1 MAKGKYEKW
10 IEKDNLLRLQAW
22 ARDGLTDEQI
32 AKNIGITAK
41 TLYEWK
47 KKYSK
52 ICEALKKGKE
62 VVDVEVENSLYRA
75 AVGFHETVRKT
86 VMKKTVTYKDGKR
99 IKEESS
105 PVTVEEDVY
114 VKPDVLAQMFW
125 LKNRKPDV
133 WRDKKDI
140 KVEGELSITNA
151 LKEARERVIKS
162 EQPD

>member
-1 MAKGKYEKW
+1 
-10 IEKDNLLRLQAW
+10 
-22 ARDGLTDEQI
+22 
-32 AKNIGITAK
+32 
-41 TLYEWK
+41 
-47 KKYSK
+47 
-52 ICEALKKGKE
+52 
-62 VVDVEVENSLYRA
+62 
-75 AVGFHETVRKT
+75 
-86 VMKKTVTYKDGKR
+86 MKKTVTYKDGKR

-105 PVTVEEDVY
+105 PVAVEEDVY

-125 LKNRKPDV
+125 MKNRKPDV